1 MPLALLAVL
10 SEHGDLVTLSEFHDW
25 YDNEHIPLRL
35 DHLSSFLTGARFS
48 AIDAKSPSW
57 LALYD
62 ITDLSALQHGDYT
75 QLRTTRSEREAGLVE
90 RLEVLDRRIC
100 EVVWDS
106 GESFKT
112 TSFRVENP
120 TTFIVTH
127 SLEQHALENAV
138 MWAEEAVQKL
148 RGNEEWVRT
157 RVFKCVEAFKTGVG
171 VSSGTKAFPFFVLH
185 EFLAQAPTL
194 EWSEIGTD
202 ESLPELRKWE
212 LYRAYR
218 SLSQKA

>member
-35 DHLSSFLTGARFS
+35 DLSTFLTGARFS

-57 LALYD
+57 LAL
-62 ITDLSALQHGDYT
+62 
-75 QLRTTRSEREAGLVE
+75 TTRSEREAGLVE

-106 GESFKT
+106 GESSKT

-127 SLEQHALENAV
+127 SLGQPALENAV

-148 RGNEEWVRT
+148 RGKEEWVRT
-157 RVFKCVEAFKTGVG
+157 RAFNCVEAFKTGVG
-171 VSSGTKAFPFFVLH
+171 ISSGTEAHKAFPFFVLH

-194 EWSEIGTD
+194 KWSEIGTD